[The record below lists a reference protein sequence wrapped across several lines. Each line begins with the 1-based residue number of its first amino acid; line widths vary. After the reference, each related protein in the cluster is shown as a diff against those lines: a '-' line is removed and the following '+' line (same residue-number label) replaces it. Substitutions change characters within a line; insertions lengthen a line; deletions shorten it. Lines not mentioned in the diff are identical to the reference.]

1 MFFSLIFYVRK
12 TTSKQTSGPPK
23 DFVQNYSIQTASCVV
38 SVAKRISSSL
48 INNLTEPVQFRG
60 NGLQAA
66 PSNSQAETPLSAGLP
81 NLERTI
87 MRPWLKAKRWQV
99 FQRSMRCSFASKA
112 TLFIPGHEK
121 SSNSCS
127 LC

>member
-23 DFVQNYSIQTASCVV
+23 DFVQNYSVQTASCVV

-66 PSNSQAETPLSAGLP
+66 PSNSQAETPLPTGLP
-81 NLERTI
+81 NLDTDNNEA
-87 MRPWLKAKRWQV
+87 LAQ
-99 FQRSMRCSFASKA
+99 SKA
-112 TLFIPGHEK
+112 MAGISEVHEMQFCQQGYIIYTR
-121 SSNSCS
+121 S
-127 LC
+127 